1 MQATNGSGYNT
12 SRAVA
17 RTGSGASPPRNFPFP
32 LDAVSYI
39 LYTPVM
45 LIRQDENDKLTNDTT
60 EAFQFEDLQQ
70 KADAYLANV
79 KQQAQ
84 QIQQKTQSDLE
95 AWREKAISN
104 VKQETEALRKDAQT
118 EYDQAYKKGYNDGFE
133 KGLADAQANSESTL
147 KMHLDER
154 LDRAFP
160 AIDAALDQLE
170 SQSQQWTAQWEA
182 AGIQLALAIAEKIL
196 RSQIKL
202 NPKKILPAL
211 REALELTVKA
221 QKIRIRLAKE
231 DYNVLLPDVKALTER
246 FQRAGQTEIV
256 PDDSLQS
263 GDCLVETP
271 MGEIDMIIRS
281 QLDRIAEE
289 LI

>member
-1 MQATNGSGYNT
+1 MANLNLS
-12 SRAVA
+12 
-17 RTGSGASPPRNFPFP
+17 FP
-32 LDAVSYI
+32 LDAISYFR
-39 LYTPVM
+39 YTPDM
-45 LIRQDENDKLTNDTT
+45 LIRQDEKDKLTNDTT
-60 EAFQFEDLQQ
+60 EAFQFTDLQQ

-95 AWREKAISN
+95 AWRDKAISD
-104 VKQETEALRKDAQT
+104 VKQETAALRKDAQT
-118 EYDQAYKKGYNDGFE
+118 KYDQAQKEGYNDGFE

-147 KMHLDER
+147 KKHLDER

-170 SQSQQWTAQWEA
+170 SQSRQRTAQWEA
-182 AGIQLALAIAEKIL
+182 AGIQHALAIPEKIL
-196 RSQIKL
+196 RSQIKI
-202 NPKKILPAL
+202 NPKKILPVL

>member
-1 MQATNGSGYNT
+1 
-12 SRAVA
+12 
-17 RTGSGASPPRNFPFP
+17 
-32 LDAVSYI
+32 
-39 LYTPVM
+39 M
-45 LIRQDENDKLTNDTT
+45 LIRQDENNLSNNDTAD
-60 EAFQFEDLQQ
+60 AFQFVDLQQ
-70 KADAYLANV
+70 KANAYLANV
-79 KQQAQ
+79 RQQAQ
-84 QIQQKTQSDLE
+84 QIQQKTQSELE
-95 AWREKAISN
+95 EWRQNAISQ
-104 VKQETEALRKDAQT
+104 VKQETESLRKDAQT
-118 EYDQAYKKGYNDGFE
+118 EYDQAQKKGYNDGFE

-147 KMHLDER
+147 KKHLDER

-170 SQSQQWTAQWEA
+170 VQSRQWTAQWEA
-182 AGIQLALAIAEKIL
+182 AGIQLALAIAEKII
-196 RSQIKL
+196 RSQIKI

-221 QKIRIRLAKE
+221 QRIRIRLAKE
-231 DYNVLLPDVKALTER
+231 DYKVLLPDVKALTER

>member
-1 MQATNGSGYNT
+1 
-12 SRAVA
+12 
-17 RTGSGASPPRNFPFP
+17 
-32 LDAVSYI
+32 
-39 LYTPVM
+39 M

-60 EAFQFEDLQQ
+60 EAFQFTDLQQ

-79 KQQAQ
+79 RQKAQ
-84 QIQQKTQSDLE
+84 KIQQKTQSDLE
-95 AWREKAISN
+95 AWREKAISD
-104 VKQETEALRKDAQT
+104 VKQETESLRKDAQT
-118 EYDQAYKKGYNDGFE
+118 EYDQAHKKGYNDGFE

-147 KMHLDER
+147 KKHLDER

-170 SQSQQWTAQWEA
+170 VQSRQWTAQWEA

-231 DYNVLLPDVKALTER
+231 DYKVLLPDVKALTER

>member
-1 MQATNGSGYNT
+1 
-12 SRAVA
+12 
-17 RTGSGASPPRNFPFP
+17 
-32 LDAVSYI
+32 
-39 LYTPVM
+39 M

-60 EAFQFEDLQQ
+60 EAFQFTDLQQ

-79 KQQAQ
+79 RQKAQ
-84 QIQQKTQSDLE
+84 KIQQKTQSDLE
-95 AWREKAISN
+95 AWREKAISD
-104 VKQETEALRKDAQT
+104 VKQETESLRKDAQT
-118 EYDQAYKKGYNDGFE
+118 EYDQAPNKGYND
-133 KGLADAQANSESTL
+133 GLADAQANSESTL
-147 KMHLDER
+147 KKHLDER

-170 SQSQQWTAQWEA
+170 VQSRQWTAQWEA

-231 DYNVLLPDVKALTER
+231 DYKVLLPDVKALTER